1 MLGLRTESNPEWL
14 QRVKDNTA
22 VLLVDHAHCE
32 KKAATMAISLLNRYP
47 RHRDLVETMSA
58 LAIEEMSHF
67 RMVLDEMD
75 KRSISFD
82 RDPGDS
88 YAQALHTQVRKQEP
102 FRLLDLLLV
111 ASLIEARS
119 CERFRLLSESVADQ
133 NLAEFYRSLLAS
145 EARHRN
151 DFIRLAKLYFDENVV
166 DTRLD
171 ELETFE
177 ASIVQAL
184 PSHPLMHG

>member
-47 RHRDLVETMSA
+47 RYRDLVETMSA

-119 CERFRLLSESVADQ
+119 CERFRLLSESIADQ
-133 NLAEFYRSLLAS
+133 KLAEFYRSLLAS

-151 DFIRLAKLYFDENVV
+151 DFIRLAKLYFDEKVV

-171 ELETFE
+171 ELEVFE